1 MHASNKN
8 THRKTLLLVVL
19 VCLAPVIASYL
30 SYYVFKP
37 AGGVVNYGKLIE
49 PAQPIPPSLVVQ
61 TENGDATPLQTLK
74 GKWLLLAIDASACPE
89 NCVKKLYFMRQ
100 VRVAQGIERERVET
114 VWLRT
119 DSAPVSPV
127 VQQAYPEM
135 RFLSANAMALAKWL
149 PVEGG
154 MQLTDYIYLVDP
166 NGHLIMRFPPDP
178 NPGKIKKDL
187 SKLLKWS
194 SIG

>member
-1 MHASNKN
+1 M
-8 THRKTLLLVVL
+8 LLVVL

-49 PAQPIPPSLVVQ
+49 PAQPIPPSLGVQ
-61 TENGDATPLQTLK
+61 AENGEVIPFQTLK
-74 GKWLLLAIDASACPE
+74 GKWLLLAVDASTCSE

-100 VRVAQGIERERVET
+100 VRVAQGIERERVAT

-119 DSAPVSPV
+119 DNAPVSPV

-135 RFLSANAMALAKWL
+135 RFLSANATALAKWL

-154 MQLTDYIYLVDP
+154 MQLADYIYLVDP
-166 NGHLIMRFPPDP
+166 SGNLIMRFPPAPD
-178 NPGKIKKDL
+178 PGKIKKDL